1 MSWKKKFVAGSV
13 AVGLVSGV
21 GLTFASASE
30 GSPLRQWYNG
40 IFGNTQQ
47 SILGDNEA
55 NATAAFESWVAN
67 TEQLK
72 VGAGLK
78 INETMAAELTR
89 AGTEIMSVKEEHLAS
104 LDAEKIE
111 LLNNMNYQVYQ
122 HIFLEGYFAIQNQ
135 GDAAL
140 GSVREGFRDYTSS
153 TGQAAVNEMT
163 QELTS
168 AKDSAVSELE
178 DAIEQTKAELSAQ
191 LAMEGQVSRYN
202 LEQQITFK
210 LSDLREALNSIING
224 LVTEQKN
231 IIRVKALELEEE
243 AKASLDEVIND
254 IND

>member
-1 MSWKKKFVAGSV
+1 MSWKKKLVAGTV

-47 SILGDNEA
+47 SILADNQTAANEA
-55 NATAAFESWVAN
+55 FENWAAN

-78 INETMAAELTR
+78 INETMATELTR

-104 LDAEKIE
+104 LDAEKLA
-111 LLNNMNYQVYQ
+111 LLENMNYQVYQ
-122 HIFLEGYFAIQNQ
+122 HIFLEGYVAIQNQ

-140 GSVREGFRDYTSS
+140 GTVQQSFQDFTSE
-153 TGQAAVNEMT
+153 TGQTAVNEMT

-168 AKDSAVSELE
+168 AKESAVSELE
-178 DAIEQTKAELSAQ
+178 DAIEQAKAELSAQ
-191 LAMEGQVSRYN
+191 LAMEEQVSRYN

-210 LSDLREALNSIING
+210 LSDLREALTTIING
-224 LVTEQKN
+224 LVREQQN
-231 IIRVKALELEEE
+231 IITAKALELEEE
-243 AKASLDEVIND
+243 AKASLDEVMESIND
-254 IND
+254 